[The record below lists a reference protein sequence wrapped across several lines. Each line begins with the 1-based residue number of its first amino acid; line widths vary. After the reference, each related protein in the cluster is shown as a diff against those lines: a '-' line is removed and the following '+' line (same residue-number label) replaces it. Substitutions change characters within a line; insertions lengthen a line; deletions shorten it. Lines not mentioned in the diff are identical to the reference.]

1 MTVIYAI
8 LIFCVLIFVHE
19 FGHFIAAKS
28 CGVKVNEFALGMGP
42 ILLKKQGEETL
53 YSLRALPIGGFCAM
67 EGEDEESNDPKSF
80 SNKSAWQKAVI
91 IVAGALMNL
100 ILAIIIMAG
109 VAFYSGNP
117 QPTVAEFLDN
127 SPGQQAGMEI
137 GDTVTAINGEK
148 VTEWADLSR
157 LIDGSTGETITITVV
172 TQDGAEKTIT
182 TGVMTDET
190 GRRLIG
196 FVPVRTHNVLDA
208 ASGGI
213 KATGTMAVSMV
224 DILRQLF
231 AGDVPASELSGPVGI
246 VAIVNDTAP
255 LGFVY
260 IAYLAA
266 IISINLAIVNM
277 LPFPALDGG
286 RLVFIVI
293 RAVTGKAITDET
305 EAKVHFAGIML
316 LFGLMIYVTW
326 NDILRF
332 VVPLF
337 T

>member
-8 LIFCVLIFVHE
+8 LMFCVLIFVHE

-42 ILLKKQGEETL
+42 VLLKKQGGETL

-67 EGEDEESNDPKSF
+67 EGEDEESDDPKSF
-80 SNKSAWQKAVI
+80 NNKGAWQKSII

-100 ILAIIIMAG
+100 ILAIVILAG
-109 VAFYSGNP
+109 VALYSGNP
-117 QPTVAEFLDN
+117 LPVVSELVDG
-127 SPGQQAGMEI
+127 SPAQQAGI
-137 GDTVTAINGEK
+137 AVGDTVTAVNGEK
-148 VTEWADLSR
+148 VEDWADLNR
-157 LIDGSTGETITITVV
+157 LIGGSTGETLAITVI
-172 TQDGAEKTIT
+172 TENGAEKTLP
-182 TGVMTDET
+182 TGVMTDES
-190 GRRLIG
+190 GRRMIG
-196 FVPVRTHNVLDA
+196 FVPVRTHNVVDA
-208 ASGGI
+208 AVNGVKS
-213 KATGTMAVSMV
+213 TGAMTVSMV
-224 DILRQLF
+224 DILKQLF
-231 AGDVPASELSGPVGI
+231 TGDVPASELSGPVGI

-255 LGFVY
+255 MGFVY

-266 IISINLAIVNM
+266 LISINLAIVNM

-286 RLVFIVI
+286 RLVFIII
-293 RAVTGKAITDET
+293 RAITGKAITDET

-326 NDILRF
+326 NDIMRF